1 MSDIPSLQKKL
12 VKIVIASYYTDSPS
26 IHYVRTNVTRIILSE
41 VLHNSAFVGLSG
53 RDAIRDWFVHKAAT
67 NKIKGFCA
75 PHWLPIIN
83 DLTIEKL
90 VDWDFIS
97 KTYEKCGYIDDVLE
111 CNSSCTDCHVF
122 P

>member
-1 MSDIPSLQKKL
+1 MSDIPSLRKKL
-12 VKIVIASYYTDSPS
+12 VKIVISSYYSATPS
-26 IHYVRTNVTRIILSE
+26 IHYVRTNITRVILTE

-53 RDAIRDWFVHKAAT
+53 RDAIRDWFVDKAAR
-67 NKIKGFCA
+67 NKMKGFYA

-97 KTYEKCGYIDDVLE
+97 RVYEKTGFIDDILE
-111 CNSSCTDCHVF
+111 CNDSCTDCREV